1 MCGGPDAIDILLGY
15 VPIKTGRDK
24 RRDAFFKPRGNAD
37 TLTLSIQYI
46 GKTLLKTED
55 VSLARCF

>member
-24 RRDAFFKPRGNAD
+24 RRDAFFKPRGNAG
-37 TLTLSIQYI
+37 TLCLH
-46 GKTLLKTED
+46 
-55 VSLARCF
+55 